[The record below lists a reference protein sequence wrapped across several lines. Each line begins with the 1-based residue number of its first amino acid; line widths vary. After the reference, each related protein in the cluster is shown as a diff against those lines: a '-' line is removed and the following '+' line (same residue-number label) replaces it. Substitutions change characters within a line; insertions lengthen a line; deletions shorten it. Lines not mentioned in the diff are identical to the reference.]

1 MEQRLSMDFV
11 CVCNNC
17 RKTIQRDFFYC
28 PWCGTANAEPDDR
41 MVLENV
47 FGQLEAKQTNDR
59 TARVKKIESKIAE
72 IENSLKELGIS
83 N

>member
-1 MEQRLSMDFV
+1 MDFV
-11 CVCNNC
+11 SICPNC

-28 PWCGTANAEPDDR
+28 PWCGTANAEPDDS

-47 FGQLEAKQTNDR
+47 FGQLEARQTNDR

-72 IENSLKELGIS
+72 IEQSLKELGIK

>member
-1 MEQRLSMDFV
+1 
-11 CVCNNC
+11 
-17 RKTIQRDFFYC
+17 
-28 PWCGTANAEPDDR
+28 